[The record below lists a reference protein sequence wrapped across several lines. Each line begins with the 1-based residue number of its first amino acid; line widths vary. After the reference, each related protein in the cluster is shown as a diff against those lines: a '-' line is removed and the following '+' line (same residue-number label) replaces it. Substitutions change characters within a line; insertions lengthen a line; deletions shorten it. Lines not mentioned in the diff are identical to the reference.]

1 MFPYCKEEPL
11 VSKKVGFSTKSIHS
25 GEKICPMTG
34 SITPPIYQT
43 SNFGFADLDSLR
55 KASADPSK
63 GYFYTRLSNP
73 TFEVVEKKTA
83 DLMGTERAV
92 VFSSGMA
99 ALTTAIFSLV
109 SSGDHI
115 VSAYDIYGGT
125 FNFFVNVLPRHGVT
139 VDLVDT
145 TDPEKLG
152 DSIKPNTKILFFES
166 PTNPLLKLMDISEVA
181 RIGKQR
187 GVITFMDN
195 TFATSFNQRPLE
207 LGVDL
212 EMQSATKYLGGHSD
226 LLAGVVA
233 GSEGLIEKVMLS
245 RYVFGGIPDPH
256 SAWLLMR
263 GIKTLK
269 VRMEAHNRNG
279 IEVARFLEKHPAV
292 ERVYYPGLKC
302 HPQHDLAKRQM
313 NGFGGIVS
321 FELKGTGGAI
331 GRFFEKL
338 RIFQLAASLGGIES
352 LACPPAL
359 TTHRRLSD
367 SQRSKAGIKDNLIR
381 LSVGIEDIQDLFE
394 DLSQALSSIS

>member
-1 MFPYCKEEPL
+1 L
-11 VSKKVGFSTKSIHS
+11 VKKRAGFSTTSIHS
-25 GEKICPMTG
+25 GEKICPLTG
-34 SITPPIYQT
+34 SITSPIYQT
-43 SNFGFADLDSLR
+43 SNFGFDDLDALT
-55 KASADPSK
+55 KALTGHSK

-73 TFEVVEKKTA
+73 TFEAVENKIA
-83 DLMGTERAV
+83 GLMGTEKSV
-92 VFSSGMA
+92 IFSSGMA
-99 ALTTAIFSLV
+99 ALTTAVLSLV

-145 TDPEKLG
+145 CDPRELS

-166 PTNPLLKLMDISEVA
+166 PTNPLLKLMDICGMA
-181 RIGKQR
+181 QIGKRR
-187 GVITFMDN
+187 GVITFIDN

-233 GSEGLIEKVMLS
+233 GSKELIEKVMLS
-245 RYVFGGIPDPH
+245 RYVFGGIPDPQ
-256 SAWLLMR
+256 SAWLLTR

-269 VRMEAHNRNG
+269 VRMEAHNKNG
-279 IEVARFLEKHPAV
+279 MQVAQFLEKHPAV

-302 HPQHDLAKRQM
+302 HPQNELANRQM
-313 NGFGGIVS
+313 KGFGGMVS
-321 FELKGTGGAI
+321 FELKGKGGTI
-331 GRFFEKL
+331 GKFFEKL

-359 TTHRRLSD
+359 TTHRRLSH
-367 SQRSKAGIKDNLIR
+367 SQRIKAGIKDNLIR
-381 LSVGIEDIQDLFE
+381 LSVGIEDVQDLLE
-394 DLSQALSSIS
+394 DLSQALSPIS

>member
-1 MFPYCKEEPL
+1 MDKQ
-11 VSKKVGFSTKSIHS
+11 KAGFSTRSIHS
-25 GEKICPMTG
+25 GEKMCPVTG

-43 SNFGFADLDSLR
+43 SNFGFADLDSLIS
-55 KASADPSK
+55 ASADPSK

-73 TFEVVEKKTA
+73 TFETVEKKTA
-83 DLMGTERAV
+83 DLMRAEKAV
-92 VFSSGMA
+92 IFSSGMA
-99 ALTTAIFSLV
+99 ALTTAIFALL

-115 VSAYDIYGGT
+115 VAAYDIYGGT
-125 FNFFVNVLPRHGVT
+125 FNFFQNVVPRFGINVDFVDVT
-139 VDLVDT
+139 NHA
-145 TDPEKLG
+145 EFAE
-152 DSIKPNTKILFFES
+152 SIKPNTKILFFES
-166 PTNPLLKLMDISEVA
+166 PTNPLLKLVDIREVA
-181 RIGKQR
+181 RIGKRR
-187 GVITFMDN
+187 GVITFIDN
-195 TFATSFNQRPLE
+195 TFATSFNQRPIE

-226 LLAGVVA
+226 LLSGVVA
-233 GSEGLIEKVMLS
+233 GSEALIQKVMLS

-269 VRMEAHNRNG
+269 VRMEAHNDNG
-279 IEVARFLEKHPAV
+279 MEVARFLEKHPAV

-302 HPQHDLAKRQM
+302 HPQNDLAERQM

-321 FELKGTGGAI
+321 FELKGTGAEV
-331 GRFFEKL
+331 GRFLEKL
-338 RIFQLAASLGGIES
+338 QIFQLAGSLGGIES

-367 SQRSKAGIKDNLIR
+367 SQRRKAGIKDNLIR

-394 DLSQALSSIS
+394 DLNQALSSIS